1 MEIYQRFFQS
11 AAGSFFLFGPR
22 GTGKSLWLGE
32 NCSDALIIDLLDPER
47 FRSLTAAPERL
58 SELVAGSP
66 EKRTVV
72 IDEIQRVPS
81 LLSVVHA
88 LMERDRRLRFILT
101 GSSARKIKRSGVDLL
116 AGRAVLRTMH
126 PFMAA
131 ELGRRF
137 NIDNALEF
145 GLVPLIVSA
154 NDPKDVLKSYATLYV
169 REEVQTEGLVRNI
182 GSFTRF
188 LEAVSLSH
196 ASVLSVSSVARE
208 CEVGRKTVEGYLE
221 ILEDLL
227 LAQRIPVFTRKAK
240 RATSAHPKLYFFDS
254 GIYRSLRPQGP
265 LDRTTEMEGPA
276 LEGLVY
282 QHLRAW
288 NAYRGEP
295 NKLYFWRTRSGVEV
309 DFVLYGEDGLW
320 AFEVKNR
327 KRIGPSDLR
336 GLKSFREDYPEAE
349 LALIYRGRDRL
360 KRDGIL
366 CLPCDTFLQSLDP
379 GSSPLLH

>member
-1 MEIYQRFFQS
+1 MEIYSRFFQP
-11 AAGSFFLFGPR
+11 AVGSFFLFGPR

-32 NCSDALIIDLLDPER
+32 HCGDALTIDLLDLER
-47 FRSLTAAPERL
+47 FRFFTANPERL
-58 SELVAGSP
+58 EELIAGSP
-66 EKRTVV
+66 QQKTVV
-72 IDEIQRVPS
+72 IDEIQRVPE
-81 LLSVVHA
+81 LLFVVHA
-88 LMERDRRLRFILT
+88 LMERDRELRFILT
-101 GSSARKIKRSGVDLL
+101 GSSARKLKRTGVDLL

-126 PFMAA
+126 PFMAR
-131 ELGRRF
+131 ELGDRF
-137 NIDNALEF
+137 SLDAALEV

-154 NDPKDVLKSYATLYV
+154 NDPPDVLRSYVTLYV

-182 GSFTRF
+182 GAFARF

-196 ASVLSVSSVARE
+196 ASVLSISTVARE
-208 CEVGRKTVEGYLE
+208 CGVGRKTVEGYLE

-240 RATSAHPKLYFFDS
+240 RVTSAHPKLYLFDP
-254 GIYRSLRPQGP
+254 GIFRSLRPRGP

-295 NKLYFWRTRSGVEV
+295 NQLYFWRTRSGVEV

-327 KRIGPSDLR
+327 QRIGPSDLR
-336 GLKSFREDYPEAE
+336 GLKSFREDYPEAT

-360 KRDGIL
+360 LRDGIL
-366 CLPCDTFLQSLDP
+366 CLPCEPFLKSLDP
-379 GSSPLLH
+379 RSLPFHL